1 MPLSLIIPA
10 YNSAATIR
18 RCLDSI
24 YALPLEETE
33 FEVIVVDDASTDGTG
48 RIVEEYVEAHA
59 NLIMIRHLVNRVL
72 GAARNTGLAVAKGD
86 CIAFVD
92 SDDEVVPGMACA
104 MKMMEESEL
113 DMIAMR
119 VEILPEEGES
129 ADQRTLPYSPGE
141 VFKGTQLMTEHPFW
155 MTQVW
160 ANLYRRSFLE
170 EVNYPFVEGL
180 FMEDTDFVNTHL
192 YRAGR
197 VAYCDQ
203 CGYRYHETTG
213 SITRTRG
220 YRQLAGDI
228 LMGGRLLDLYE
239 RMEDKTSPWAQ
250 SVLEV
255 GSCSLTKC
263 FRQLVRQPS
272 VTEVRSVYN
281 MIDSRVD
288 RKTFLKYIEPTTFW
302 NFWTRFCLKHRVMA
316 TGIARVVSAG
326 LKLRR
331 KLK

>member
-1 MPLSLIIPA
+1 MRLSFIIPC
-10 YNSAATIR
+10 YNASRTVR

-24 YALPLEETE
+24 YALGLPEEE
-33 FEVIVVDDASTDGTG
+33 FEVIAVNDASTDDTLQII
-48 RIVEEYVEAHA
+48 REYAEAHS
-59 NLIMIRHLVNRVL
+59 NLVVVNHLVNRNL
-72 GAARNTGLAVAKGD
+72 GAARNSGLSMAKGD

-92 SDDEVVPGMACA
+92 GDDEVKSGIVYAL
-104 MKMMEESEL
+104 KRMEEENL

-129 ADQRTLPYSPGE
+129 AEQRALPYGPGE

-160 ANLYRRSFLE
+160 VNLYRQSFLE

-192 YRAGR
+192 YRASR

-203 CGYRYHETTG
+203 CGYRYHETPG
-213 SITRTRG
+213 SITRSRG

-228 LMGGRLLDLYE
+228 LMGTRLLSLYE

-255 GSCSLTKC
+255 GGCSLTKC

-272 VTEVRSVYN
+272 VAEMRAVYN
-281 MIDSRVD
+281 MIDTRVD
-288 RKTFLKYIEPTTFW
+288 RKSFLKYIKPISFW
-302 NFWTRFCLKHRVMA
+302 NSWTRFCLKHRNMA

-326 LKLRR
+326 LSFWRKLR
-331 KLK
+331 

>member
-1 MPLSLIIPA
+1 MRLTLIIPC

-33 FEVIVVDDASTDGTG
+33 FEVIVVDDASTDETR
-48 RIVEEYVEAHA
+48 RIVDEYEKAHT
-59 NLIMIRHLVNRVL
+59 NLTLIRYLVNRNL
-72 GAARNTGLAVAKGD
+72 GAARNTGLVAAKGD

-92 SDDEVVPGMACA
+92 GDDEVKSGIVYAL
-104 MKMMEESEL
+104 KRMEEENL

-119 VEILPEEGES
+119 VEILSEEGES
-129 ADQRTLPYSPGE
+129 AVQRSLPYGPEE

-170 EVNYPFVEGL
+170 EVSYPFVEGL

-203 CGYRYHETTG
+203 CGYRYRETPG

-228 LMGGRLLDLYE
+228 LMGTRVLALYE
-239 RMEDKTSPWAQ
+239 RMEDKASPWAR

-255 GSCSLTKC
+255 GGNSLTKC

-272 VTEVRSVYN
+272 VAEVRAVYN
-281 MIDSRVD
+281 TIDTRVD
-288 RKTFLKYIEPTTFW
+288 RKAFLPYVQPTSFW
-302 NFWTRFCLKHRVMA
+302 NTWTRFCLKHRNMA

-326 LKLRR
+326 LSFRR
-331 KLK
+331 KLR

>member
-1 MPLSLIIPA
+1 MRLSFIIPC
-10 YNSAATIR
+10 YNASKTVR

-24 YALPLEETE
+24 YALGLQEEE
-33 FEVIVVDDASTDGTG
+33 FEVIAVNDASTDDTLQII
-48 RIVEEYVEAHA
+48 REYAEAHS
-59 NLIMIRHLVNRVL
+59 NLVVVNHLVNRNI
-72 GAARNTGLAVAKGD
+72 GAARNSGLAVAEGA

-92 SDDEVVPGMACA
+92 GDDEVKSGIVYAL
-104 MKMMEESEL
+104 KRMEEEDL

-129 ADQRTLPYSPGE
+129 TDQRALPYGPGE
-141 VFKGTQLMTEHPFW
+141 VFKGTRLMTEHPFW
-155 MTQVW
+155 VTW
-160 ANLYRRSFLE
+160 GGANLYRRSFLE

-192 YRAGR
+192 YWAIR

-203 CGYRYHETTG
+203 CGYRYHETPG

-228 LMGGRLLDLYE
+228 LMGTRLLSLYE

-255 GSCSLTKC
+255 GGCSLTKC

-272 VTEVRSVYN
+272 VAEVRAVYN
-281 MIDSRVD
+281 MIDTRVD
-288 RKTFLKYIEPTTFW
+288 RKSFLKYIKPISFW
-302 NFWTRFCLKHRVMA
+302 NCWTRFCLKHRNMA
-316 TGIARVVSAG
+316 TGIARVVSSG
-326 LKLRR
+326 LSLRR
-331 KLK
+331 KLR

>member
-1 MPLSLIIPA
+1 MRLSFIIPC
-10 YNSAATIR
+10 YNVSKTVR
-18 RCLDSI
+18 RCLESI
-24 YALPLEETE
+24 YGLGLQEDE
-33 FEVIVVDDASTDGTG
+33 FEVIAVNDASTDDTLQIL
-48 RIVEEYVEAHA
+48 REYAQKHA
-59 NLIMIRHLVNRVL
+59 NLVVLNHLVNRNL
-72 GAARNTGLAVAKGD
+72 GAARNTGLAVARGE

-92 SDDEVVPGMACA
+92 SDDEVKPGIVDA
-104 MKMMEESEL
+104 MKRMEKNKL
-113 DMIAMR
+113 DMVVMR
-119 VEILPEEGES
+119 VEIFPETGES
-129 ADQRTLPYSPGE
+129 AVQRSLPYGPEE
-141 VFKGTQLMTEHPFW
+141 VFEGKRLMMEHPFW

-160 ANLYRRSFLE
+160 VNLYRRSFLE

-203 CGYRYHETTG
+203 CGYRYHETPG

-228 LMGGRLLDLYE
+228 LMGTRVLALYE
-239 RMEDKTSPWAQ
+239 RMEDKASPWAR

-255 GSCSLTKC
+255 GGNSLTKC

-272 VTEVRSVYN
+272 VAEVRAVYN
-281 MIDSRVD
+281 TIDTRVD
-288 RKTFLKYIEPTTFW
+288 RKAFLPYVQPTSFW
-302 NFWTRFCLKHRVMA
+302 NTWTRFCLKHRNMA

-326 LKLRR
+326 LSFRR
-331 KLK
+331 KLR